1 MFLIFCRILSGLCS
15 LHITVSVSLSPSRL
29 IASPLSGSQSGPYLP
44 AHSSLCLKH
53 RHGCSRW
60 RSSTPTGAA
69 PHYFLSKAFKNQL
82 ENLMA
87 RLVKKTTPQFV
98 SSKLVPSHRCE
109 AEYNVFLAETMILCF
124 QARLNNYWKI
134 VTERCCCVCKE
145 ILVVGVH
152 LVTRLA
158 LAFKCFCS
166 IFKTWLSA
174 PTTHDNNAHAEDEN
188 SRSQPQHSWIKC
200 SWLQQYHFGSDF

>member
-1 MFLIFCRILSGLCS
+1 MFLIFWRILSGLCS

-44 AHSSLCLKH
+44 AWNITAVAL
-53 RHGCSRW
+53 GE
-60 RSSTPTGAA
+60 GAQPLPVQP

-152 LVTRLA
+152 LVTCLA

-174 PTTHDNNAHAEDEN
+174 PATHDNNAHAEDEN